1 MAKPRFIALFLT
13 ISLAWVGAVGSI
25 AAADGPQSV
34 DTAGRPPYQPAPEL
48 RDFLKGLNQ
57 VGNPL
62 DSMTAE
68 SAPGLWL
75 REVVDA
81 RKVLESI
88 PVESIRDLCVPA
100 RNHQIPIRIYTPRD
114 KKLARSGKLPIL
126 VYLHGGGWTLGS
138 IASYDSITRALAD
151 EIPALVISVDY
162 RLAPE
167 HPFPAGTEDAYL
179 AMEWVARNAEE
190 IGGDPARIAVAGD
203 SGGGN
208 LATVTA
214 RKAKRAGISIVF
226 QALFFPSTDISRT
239 DSPSYDQY
247 GQGYLLTKKSVESF
261 RKFYLPNPHDWT
273 NPDASPLR
281 ASNDDLAVLPPT
293 LIIVAGCD
301 PLREEG
307 IAYARKLRD
316 NGVPVTCRTE
326 EEMIHG
332 FLSFYNSALTPALSH
347 RVEPILQHAADAIR
361 EAFTTSN

>member
-13 ISLAWVGAVGSI
+13 ISLAWVGATGSI
-25 AAADGPQSV
+25 AAADGQQTV
-34 DTAGRPPYQPAPEL
+34 GAAERPPYQPAPEL
-48 RDFLKGLNQ
+48 RDFLKALNQ
-57 VGNPL
+57 IGNDL

-68 SAPGLWL
+68 SVPGLWL
-75 REVVDA
+75 SREVNA
-81 RKVLESI
+81 RKVLKSI
-88 PVESIRDLCVPA
+88 PMESIRDSCVPA
-100 RNHQIPIRIYTPRD
+100 RNCQIPIRIYTPRD

-126 VYLHGGGWTLGS
+126 VYLHGGGLTLGS
-138 IASYDSITRALAD
+138 IATYDSITRALAN

-167 HPFPAGTEDAYL
+167 HPFPAGAEDAYL

-190 IGGDPARIAVAGD
+190 IGGDPRRIAVAGD
-203 SGGGN
+203 SGGGT

-214 RKAKRAGISIVF
+214 RKVKQAGMSIVF
-226 QALFFPSTDISRT
+226 QALFYPSTDISRT
-239 DSPSYDQY
+239 DYPSYDQY

-261 RKFYLPNPHDWT
+261 RKFYLPNLHDWT

-316 NGVPVTCRTE
+316 NGVPVTSRTD

-332 FLSFYNSALTPALSH
+332 FLIFYNSALTPAISR
-347 RVEPILQHAADAIR
+347 RVEPVLQDAAAAIR
-361 EAFTTSN
+361 NAFMTSS